1 MKIKHVFPGANLFF
15 TETMIAI
22 TVAGFLSGCS
32 DSSSS
37 RSVAT
42 NIEFR
47 PDGVLEFRRSGGDLV
62 ARIVI
67 EIAESD
73 SSQARGLMDR
83 RSLPEKGGMI
93 FIDQSSSDQ
102 SFWMRNT
109 PLPLDIIFVRSDSV
123 ITNIVKRTT
132 PYSDSRI
139 ESIGEAQFVVEV
151 RAGFTDRMN
160 IKAGQRITWRREV
173 FDKR

>member
-1 MKIKHVFPGANLFF
+1 MEFKHTPPSAYL
-15 TETMIAI
+15 IRYAI
-22 TVAGFLSGCS
+22 TFAIFVPFLFAGCL

-47 PDGVLEFRRSGGDLV
+47 PDGVLEFRRASGELV
-62 ARIVI
+62 TRIAI

-73 SSQARGLMDR
+73 SAQARGLMDR
-83 RSLPEKGGMI
+83 RSLPERGGMI
-93 FIDQSSSDQ
+93 FIDQSASDQ

-123 ITNIVKRTT
+123 IANIVKRTT

-139 ESIGEAQFVVEV
+139 KSIGDAQYVVEV
-151 RAGFTDRMN
+151 RAGFTDRMS
-160 IKAGQRITWRREV
+160 IEAGQRITWRREE
-173 FDKR
+173 FDVQ